1 MPSTLEASINRMGL
15 LVDEGWVSSRP
26 SKACNAIDNAGK
38 HRRRLGRRKNLEQ
51 KVKLN

>member
-1 MPSTLEASINRMGL
+1 MPFTLEASTNRMGL

-26 SKACNAIDNAGK
+26 PKACKAISNAGK
-38 HRRRLGRRKNLEQ
+38 HRRRFGRRKNLEQ